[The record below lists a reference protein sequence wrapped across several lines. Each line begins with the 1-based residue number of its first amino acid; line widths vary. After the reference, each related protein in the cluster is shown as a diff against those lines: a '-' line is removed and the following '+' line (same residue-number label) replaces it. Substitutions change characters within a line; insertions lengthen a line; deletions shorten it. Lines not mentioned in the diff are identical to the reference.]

1 MEKLTIFVQ
10 RNCPYC
16 RRALAWQQELTADDP
31 ALAAVPVE
39 VIDELEQPA
48 LADRYDYYYVP
59 SYFIG
64 SEKLHEGAVTRQ
76 QVEQPLRQAAGRKD

>member
-16 RRALAWQQELTADDP
+16 RRALAWQQELTADD
-31 ALAAVPVE
+31 PVE

-76 QVEQPLRQAAGRKD
+76 QVEQLLRQAAGRKD

>member
-1 MEKLTIFVQ
+1 M
-10 RNCPYC
+10 
-16 RRALAWQQELTADDP
+16 
-31 ALAAVPVE
+31 PVE

-76 QVEQPLRQAAGRKD
+76 QVEQLLRQAAGRKD